1 MSAIYTC
8 DGCQKS
14 VDSPTKVGYI
24 TRRDYCGECA
34 VKAKQ
39 FVEAEEALRTA
50 MHERFTTDRQLLVA
64 NFSEG
69 GFKLPDVPDGA

>member
-14 VDSPTKVGYI
+14 IDSPTKVGHI
-24 TRRDYCGECA
+24 TKRDYCDECA
-34 VKAKQ
+34 AKAKQ
-39 FVEAEEALRTA
+39 FVEAEEALRKIT
-50 MHERFTTDRQLLVA
+50 HERFTADRELLVA